1 MGRAVF
7 IDVGELERKPLHFD
21 AVFAPGRIELPENWS
36 QAGDLRAGGKA
47 ELLDKQGARV
57 IRVSGSIAVAVQ
69 NECARCLE
77 ELQEEFDADFE
88 LFFHPMETI
97 ARNEEKQIGR
107 EDAEI
112 GFYEE
117 NGVALIDVVREQL
130 LLWLPMRSLCGE
142 DCKGIC
148 PLCGANWNRTDCN
161 CREEFVDPRWETLR
175 HMSFEN

>member
-1 MGRAVF
+1 MGAAVF
-7 IDVGELERKPLHFD
+7 IAVEELERKPLHFD
-21 AVFAPGRIELPENWS
+21 TVFAPGLIKLPDNWAPAGGL
-36 QAGDLRAGGKA
+36 QAVGKA

-57 IRVSGSIAVAVQ
+57 IRIRGSLAAKVQ

-77 ELQEEFDADFE
+77 SLQEEFDADFE

-97 ARNEEKQIGR
+97 ARNEEKQIDSG
-107 EDAEI
+107 EAEI

-148 PLCGANWNRTDCN
+148 PLCGVNWNRTDCN
-161 CREEFVDPRWETLR
+161 CRQEFVDPRWDALR